1 MKSDIRL
8 SYCDN
13 CIHNNICGIKD
24 ELSKLLDTCNKLS
37 TNNKVD
43 IIIVDDYDYVKLIN
57 YAIKKEPE
65 NVHAV
70 SALYLKK
77 IDAEK

>member
-37 TNNKVD
+37 TNNFSVEPVCKN
-43 IIIVDDYDYVKLIN
+43 KLP
-57 YAIKKEPE
+57 KTPDPE
-65 NVHAV
+65 
-70 SALYLKK
+70 
-77 IDAEK
+77 IDMEGLMFTR